1 MNISLIKIADVDQVW
16 PFVSDFINA
25 AIEQQVGNKDY
36 TLDEVMNLVSSGQWQ
51 LFVARREAL
60 IVGACTVSFFDKPTG
75 RLAFITYFGGEPL
88 ITSVAFK
95 PICLILKKFGVTTV
109 KCAANP
115 AAARLYSRLGFTEK
129 YRILETQI

>member
-1 MNISLIKIADVDQVW
+1 MDISLIKIADVDQVW
-16 PFVSDFINA
+16 PFVADFINA

-36 TLDEVMNLVSSGQWQ
+36 TLAEVMTLVSSGQWL

-60 IVGACTVSFFDKPTG
+60 IVGACTVSCFNRPTG

-88 ITSVAFK
+88 ITAAFK
-95 PICLILKKFGVTTV
+95 QLCLTLKNFGVTNIE
-109 KCAANP
+109 CAANE

-129 YRILETQI
+129 YRILEAQI